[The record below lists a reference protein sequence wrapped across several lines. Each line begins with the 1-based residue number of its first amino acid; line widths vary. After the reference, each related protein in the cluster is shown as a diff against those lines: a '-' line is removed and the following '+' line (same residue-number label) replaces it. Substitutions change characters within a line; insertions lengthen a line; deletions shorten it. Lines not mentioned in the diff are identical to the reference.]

1 MISMIELKII
11 ILIITFVTTWVDH
24 ILPKL
29 KGKLW
34 FKPFNCSFCLSVWIS
49 IMFVCLVREWWFILS
64 TPFFLR
70 IIERRLL

>member
-1 MISMIELKII
+1 MIELKIS
-11 ILIITFVTTWVDH
+11 ILIITFVTTWVDY

-29 KGKLW
+29 KGRLW

-49 IMFVCLVREWWFILS
+49 IIIVSLFWEWWGILA
-64 TPFFLR
+64 TPLFLR

>member
-1 MISMIELKII
+1 MIELKLS
-11 ILIITFVTTWVDH
+11 ILIITFVTTWVDY

-49 IMFVCLVREWWFILS
+49 IIIVSLFWEWWEVLA
-64 TPFFLR
+64 TPLFLR
-70 IIERRLL
+70 ITERRLL